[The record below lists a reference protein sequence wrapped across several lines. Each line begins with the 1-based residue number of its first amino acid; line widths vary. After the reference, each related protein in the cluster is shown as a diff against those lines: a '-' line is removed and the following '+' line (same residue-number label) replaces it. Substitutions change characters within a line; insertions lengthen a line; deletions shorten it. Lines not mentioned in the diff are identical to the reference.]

1 MDEGGQGLVIAA
13 AAGIASQPA
22 AIVAP
27 ETSPRIL
34 PEGIGHPLG
43 PHGNCHFRGF
53 KGRREDSFTGKEM
66 DISLRRLAAAK
77 FRGEKSKRFSLPLGQ
92 NGYLAGLHAQEACYW
107 GQEEGLEEE
116 EKLGS
121 RALLFDFPKYEL
133 GRQPANTKLSSNKTV
148 RRVRVRGGNVKWRAL
163 RLDTG
168 NYSWGSEAV
177 TRRTRVLDVVYN
189 ASNNELVRT
198 QTLVKS
204 AIVQVDATAFKH
216 WYLQHYGVEIGRKKK
231 APAASK
237 KEATEVPEGEA
248 AAEEAKKSNHVTRK
262 LEKRQ
267 QGRTLDP
274 HIEEQFGSGR
284 LLACISSRPGQCGR
298 ADGYILEGKEL
309 EFYMKKI
316 QRKKGKGAGA
326 AA

>member
-1 MDEGGQGLVIAA
+1 MGISRDSMHKRRATGGKQKAW
-13 AAGIASQPA
+13 
-22 AIVAP
+22 
-27 ETSPRIL
+27 R
-34 PEGIGHPLG
+34 
-43 PHGNCHFRGF
+43 
-53 KGRREDSFTGKEM
+53 K
-66 DISLRRLAAAK
+66 
-77 FRGEKSKRFSLPLGQ
+77 KR
-92 NGYLAGLHAQEACYW
+92 
-107 GQEEGLEEE
+107 
-116 EKLGS
+116 
-121 RALLFDFPKYEL
+121 KYEL

-177 TRRTRVLDVVYN
+177 TRKTRILDVVYN

-204 AIVQVDATAFKH
+204 AIVQVDVAPFKQ
-216 WYLQHYGVEIGRKKK
+216 WYLTHYGVDIGRKKK
-231 APAASK
+231 AAAAK
-237 KEATEVPEGEA
+237 KDAAEGQEGEA
-248 AAEEAKKSNHVTRK
+248 AAEEAKKSNHVQRK

-309 EFYMKKI
+309 EFYMKKL
-316 QRKKGKGAGA
+316 QRKKGKGAA
-326 AA
+326 A